1 MTKILDAVCNSVAV
15 VLSTIFLPVRILM
28 LIVFGIIEF
37 PVIMFGTR
45 FETGAAKEYFSML
58 FNGITMGLKDWWYAI
73 TVLYAK
79 D

>member
-28 LIVFGIIEF
+28 LIVWGIIEF

-45 FETGAAKEYFSML
+45 FETGAAKEYFSTL
-58 FNGITMGLKDWWYAI
+58 FDEVAMGGKRWWNCV
-73 TVLYAK
+73 TKLYEE

>member
-28 LIVFGIIEF
+28 LIVLGIIEF
-37 PVIMFGTR
+37 PTTVFASK
-45 FETGAAKEYFSML
+45 FEIGFKEYFSTL
-58 FNGITMGLKDWWYAI
+58 FNNLAIALKVWWITI
-73 TVLYAK
+73 IELYAK